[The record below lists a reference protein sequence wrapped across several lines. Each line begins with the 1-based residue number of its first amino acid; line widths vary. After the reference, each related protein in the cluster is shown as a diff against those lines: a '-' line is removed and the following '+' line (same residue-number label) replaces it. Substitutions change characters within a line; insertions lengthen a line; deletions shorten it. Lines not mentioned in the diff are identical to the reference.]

1 MHSKL
6 FMLIRSFRHGSVCC
20 WTDAALNWF
29 CLCVR
34 ERRFNSPTL
43 SAGESVPSN
52 RSSLRACKNH
62 SWTNVRTIL
71 NIPSQLHRSV
81 LESTKVR
88 KHGVHIHFYR
98 GLIRDLCVF
107 TNRLFMA
114 TDVKLPLC
122 LLSLAHRPG
131 LPQTICSG
139 ITSCS
144 LLFQHACLFL
154 LRA

>member
-1 MHSKL
+1 MCTAN
-6 FMLIRSFRHGSVCC
+6 FFVRSFRHGSVCC

-29 CLCVR
+29 CLYVR
-34 ERRFNSPTL
+34 ERRFNNPTL
-43 SAGESVPSN
+43 SAGGSVPSN
-52 RSSLRACKNH
+52 RSSPRACKNH

-71 NIPSQLHRSV
+71 SIPSQLHRSV

-122 LLSLAHRPG
+122 LLSLARRPG